1 MKKLLFIMIMVAGA
15 VTGHAQQSV
24 DYRPLV
30 QEGVKWVYCY
40 DNVVNNNSEPNYEL
54 YTMEF
59 SGTTE
64 LNGKTYHNC
73 YHYTNPKLD
82 PLAEVPVAWVREEG
96 KRVYAVFN
104 GEFTCKD
111 AVYIGAK
118 SLLKKS
124 DDFETSGEYLVYD
137 FDDVETYAA
146 NVKVKSLAVGSQDVV
161 SLGNWQANRYNLVVA
176 EGGAEDIAI
185 ALIEGVGV
193 DAEWGYQGNLICPF
207 TLLPNGHVTMTKGL
221 SHVTDAAGNVL
232 YKGSFYDY
240 YTALEDVKAKVQQCC
255 ENQYY
260 NLMGQPVAH
269 PEAAPGIY
277 IRDGK
282 KVLVR

>member
-1 MKKLLFIMIMVAGA
+1 MKKVLLTVMAMGA
-15 VTGHAQQSV
+15 LSCAAQSV
-24 DYRPLV
+24 DYRPMV
-30 QEGVKWVYCY
+30 QEGIKWVYCY
-40 DNVVNNNSEPNYEL
+40 DNVVNHSSEPNYEL

-73 YHYTNPKLD
+73 YHYTSAKLN

-96 KRVYAVFN
+96 KRVFAVFN
-104 GEFTCKD
+104 NEFTCND
-111 AVYIGAK
+111 AVYIGGK

-124 DDFETSGEYLVYD
+124 ADFETSGEYLIYD
-137 FDDVETYAA
+137 FDDVDTYAA
-146 NVKVKSLAVGSQDVV
+146 SIKVESLVVGSQDVV
-161 SLGNWQANRYNLVVA
+161 TLGSGQANRYNLVRA
-176 EGGAEDIAI
+176 KTGADDTVFP
-185 ALIEGVGV
+185 LVEGVGM
-193 DAEWGYQGNLICPF
+193 DARWGYQGNLIVPF

-221 SHVTDAAGNVL
+221 SHVTDAEGNIL
-232 YKGSFYDY
+232 YKGAFYDD
-240 YTALEDVKAKVQQCC
+240 YTAITDVKAETQQSRA
-255 ENQYY
+255 NQYY

-282 KVLVR
+282 KILIR

>member
-1 MKKLLFIMIMVAGA
+1 MKKVLLFSIMMTCALFCA
-15 VTGHAQQSV
+15 AQSV

-73 YHYTNPKLD
+73 YHYTNSKLD

-111 AVYIGAK
+111 AVYIGGK
-118 SLLKKS
+118 SLLKKVM
-124 DDFETSGEYLVYD
+124 TSKRRVNTWFMTSTTWRPMRRTSRLKALPWALKMWFHSATGKP
-137 FDDVETYAA
+137 TGTIW
-146 NVKVKSLAVGSQDVV
+146 SLPRGSR
-161 SLGNWQANRYNLVVA
+161 RYRHRP
-176 EGGAEDIAI
+176 D
-185 ALIEGVGV
+185 
-193 DAEWGYQGNLICPF
+193 
-207 TLLPNGHVTMTKGL
+207 
-221 SHVTDAAGNVL
+221 
-232 YKGSFYDY
+232 
-240 YTALEDVKAKVQQCC
+240 
-255 ENQYY
+255 
-260 NLMGQPVAH
+260 
-269 PEAAPGIY
+269 
-277 IRDGK
+277 
-282 KVLVR
+282 